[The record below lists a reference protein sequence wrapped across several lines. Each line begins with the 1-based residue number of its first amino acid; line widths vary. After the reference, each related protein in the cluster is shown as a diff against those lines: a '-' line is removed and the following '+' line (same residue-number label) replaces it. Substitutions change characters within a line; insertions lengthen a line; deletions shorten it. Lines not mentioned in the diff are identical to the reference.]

1 MEGEQGMGEMSWRRG
16 VGGVLQGITRPSGE
30 GDGVVRG
37 VCLTEVNERGGL
49 DLLVLGWV
57 GWIGLRG

>member
-1 MEGEQGMGEMSWRRG
+1 MSWRRG

-49 DLLVLGWV
+49 DY
-57 GWIGLRG
+57 